1 MLAAANDELA
11 RGKDLPRPCQNLLR
25 TVADHSHHSQTVYPE
40 DMRQLEHLAPLLGV
54 LLRLAPGGLPSHASV
69 ATGLQ
74 VLAESVSDPQT
85 LPDVM
90 LWREGCRC
98 LATICR
104 GMGQAAP

>member
-1 MLAAANDELA
+1 MLAAASDELA
-11 RGKDLPRPCQNLLR
+11 RGNDLPLQCQNLLR
-25 TVADHSHHSQTVYPE
+25 TVAGHSQRSQKVYVE

-54 LLRLAPGGLPSHASV
+54 LLRLAPGGLPPHASV
-69 ATGLQ
+69 VTGLQ
-74 VLAESVSDPQT
+74 VLAESVSDPQA

-98 LATICR
+98 LATIRR